1 MKLFGKSDGDGLHDL
16 ADEDLIAI
24 AQRGDVTAFELLYD
38 RHKGPAYSL
47 ARRITGTDGNADD
60 VVQETFISVWR
71 AIERYDPRRASVRTW
86 LMRIVH
92 RRAIDQL
99 RSSTVHSKRR
109 ADGEGLVEDLTANE
123 PAPESIALASEQSDL
138 VRGALSGLPD
148 DQRKAIELA
157 YFSGFSQTEIA
168 EITGLPLGTVKGRM
182 RLGLEKMRA
191 SLEEQEAGVR

>member
-1 MKLFGKSDGDGLHDL
+1 MKLFGRTEDHTLQDL
-16 ADEDLIAI
+16 ADEDLIAM
-24 AQRGDVTAFELLYD
+24 AQRGDIEAFEILYD

-60 VVQETFISVWR
+60 VVQETFVSVWR
-71 AIERYDPRRASVRTW
+71 SIERYDPKRASVRTW

-99 RSSTVHSKRR
+99 RSTIVHSKRR
-109 ADGEGLVEDLTANE
+109 ADGEGIVEELADKA
-123 PAPESIALASEQSDL
+123 PAPESLTLANEQSVE
-138 VRGALSGLPD
+138 VREALSDLPD
-148 DQRKAIELA
+148 DQRKVIELS

-168 EITGLPLGTVKGRM
+168 EMTGQPLGTVKGRM

-191 SLEEQEAGVR
+191 HLELEEAQA